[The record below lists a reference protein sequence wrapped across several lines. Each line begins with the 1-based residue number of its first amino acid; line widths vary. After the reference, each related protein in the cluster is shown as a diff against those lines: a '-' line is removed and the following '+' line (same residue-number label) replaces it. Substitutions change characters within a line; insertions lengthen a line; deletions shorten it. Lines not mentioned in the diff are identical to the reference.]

1 MGDWKRRRC
10 SVDMMRLNLKRGFNR
25 LFLVFAVGW
34 YLAAIVLLCDE
45 WRAYQTQRHEYISLS
60 QAFGRPAPGAEGYF
74 FDENGNRLRIRRKP
88 IAPDGP
94 ISTTAL
100 ALVVPAAIYLS
111 GLTVV
116 WIGKGFGHNRSG
128 TQD

>member
-45 WRAYQTQRHEYISLS
+45 WRAYQTQRHEYVSLS
-60 QAFGRPAPGAEGYF
+60 QAFGRPAPAAEGYF
-74 FDENGNRLRIRRKP
+74 FDENGIRLRIRSKP
-88 IAPDGP
+88 IARYAP
-94 ISTTAL
+94 ISRPAL
-100 ALVVPAAIYLS
+100 WLGVPSA
-111 GLTVV
+111 T
-116 WIGKGFGHNRSG
+116 
-128 TQD
+128 